1 MCAAT
6 KPRYVMGPP
15 SLQENPARSNNDAP
29 CSNDVNDVP
38 FNDFIIATQTFQFR
52 LNGPH
57 L

>member
-1 MCAAT
+1 MCAT